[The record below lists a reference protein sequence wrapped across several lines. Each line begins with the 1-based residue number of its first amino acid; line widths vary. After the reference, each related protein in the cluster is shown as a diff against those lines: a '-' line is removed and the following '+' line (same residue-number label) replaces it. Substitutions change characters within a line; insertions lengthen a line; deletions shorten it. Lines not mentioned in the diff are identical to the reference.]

1 VASTTEFGP
10 KAVSSTLRSKVVSFI
25 SPVAIFLLNLAL
37 VYPLFTGEYTAY
49 IGSIESAFISDARF
63 IVENYPNLTW
73 NPLWYAGFPFHF
85 FYAPVLP
92 YLMAVVHWAY
102 PPVSIPRAYRIITAL
117 SYCLGPSMLYIFV
130 KYLTKRDA
138 AAWIAAVTYSI
149 APSTMYFVIP
159 SFGNFARSFSYA
171 PWSIVVLTVYGEG
184 PHITALTASPI
195 AALAFLYAL
204 RNPRPRNYV
213 FAVLAIDCVAL
224 TNLIGFFS
232 LFLILLILFYSELI
246 LGNAT
251 KKLKTAL
258 LCLVIAYGLVAFQY
272 DISYVAKFLP
282 YAQIRLAPTTTL
294 IVVLIA
300 VPLAWIFSSYVGK
313 RRSLQP
319 LLVSSL
325 WFSVFAIITCLWY
338 FYLIQL
344 APQANR
350 YIPEANM
357 GFAMLLGTVLA
368 PILAVRRLES
378 RLLILGRP
386 QALLRATVVAIIL
399 ILLVFSSAPFL
410 QSSWALTKPAVDMNK
425 TPEYVISEWLSE
437 HVHDER
443 VYATGTIA
451 FWLNVFSDVPQ
462 LRGGADGAAANPW
475 WAHVTYQIN
484 TGSNSSLAVLWCK
497 ALNIRFV
504 VVNYP
509 NASTPYP
516 DYVFP
521 QKFEGTL
528 PLRLLYKGFG
538 IFEVPL
544 ARPELV
550 QAVRQ
555 DDFERLQ
562 PISSVLDYRSLK
574 AYVDLVEGSNG
585 GAECKYEIL
594 RANEITIEVSNSK
607 EDTALLVK
615 MTFDDGWKAF
625 VNNNEISITA
635 VGPHFMLLHPNLSGS
650 YLIRLTYMRSMY
662 ELIGLTITVCTLLVI
677 GIVITFRYFR
687 RSPALKSQTNQT
699 LGPTSNE
706 SHELSRYSGWKNGAC
721 GRALKFL

>member
-1 VASTTEFGP
+1 MRSRIVSLVSP
-10 KAVSSTLRSKVVSFI
+10 IAV
-25 SPVAIFLLNLAL
+25 FLVNLVLA
-37 VYPLFTGEYTAY
+37 YPLFSGEYTAY

-63 IVENYPNLTW
+63 IAENYPNLTW

-85 FYAPVLP
+85 SYSPVLP
-92 YLMAVVHWAY
+92 YLTAVAHYAY
-102 PPVSIPRAYRIITAL
+102 PSISVPQAYRIITAL
-117 SYCLGPSMLYIFV
+117 SYCLCPSTLYIFV
-130 KYLTKRDA
+130 RYLTKRDI
-138 AAWIAAVTYSI
+138 AAWIAAATYSI

-159 SFGNFARSFSYA
+159 SLGNFASSFSNA
-171 PWSIVVLTVYGEG
+171 PQSIVVLTIFGEG
-184 PHITALTASPI
+184 PHIATLAACPI
-195 AALAFLYAL
+195 AAVAFLHAL
-204 RNPRPRNYV
+204 RNPRLRNYV
-213 FAVLAIDCVAL
+213 FVALATAYVAL
-224 TNLIGFFS
+224 TNLLGFLS

-246 LGNAT
+246 LGNAM

-272 DISYVAKFLP
+272 DISFVTMEAKYTATAPQPSFP
-282 YAQIRLAPTTTL
+282 LATTF
-294 IVVLIA
+294 IFVLIA
-300 VPLAWIFSSYVGK
+300 TPFVWIFSSYVGK

-325 WFSVFAIITCLWY
+325 WFSVFAIITCIWY
-338 FYLIQL
+338 FYLIPL

-350 YIPEANM
+350 YIPEADM
-357 GFAMLLGTVLA
+357 GFAILLGTMLASVL
-368 PILAVRRLES
+368 PVQKQGIRLS
-378 RLLILGRP
+378 IPARP
-386 QALLRATVVAIIL
+386 QVLLKGITVTIIL
-399 ILLVFSSAPFL
+399 VLLVFSSLPFL
-410 QSSWALTKPAVDMNK
+410 QSSWTLTKPTVDMTN

-437 HVHDER
+437 HIYDER
-443 VYATGTIA
+443 IYATGTVA

-462 LRGGADGAAANPW
+462 LRGGSDAAGINPW

-484 TGSNSSLAVLWCK
+484 TGSNGSLAVLWCK

-516 DYVFP
+516 DYIFP
-521 QKFEGTL
+521 RKFEGIL
-528 PLRLLYKGFG
+528 PLRFFYKGFG

-550 QAVRQ
+550 QAVRWN
-555 DDFERLQ
+555 DFQRLQ
-562 PISSVLDYRSLK
+562 PISSVLDYRSLE

-615 MTFDDGWKAF
+615 MTYDDLWKAF
-625 VNNNEISITA
+625 VDNNEISITA
-635 VGPHFMLLHPNLSGS
+635 VGPHFMLLHPNLSGN

-662 ELIGLTITVCTLLVI
+662 ELIGLAITVCTLLVI

-687 RSPALKSQTNQT
+687 RSRALKSQINRT

-706 SHELSRYSGWKNGAC
+706 SHEFSRDSGWKNGAC
-721 GRALKFL
+721 GRA